1 MLIVRKKKKINDHNE
16 QNSIIEKS
24 ENESKSKEPDN
35 VTTIIKD
42 KNKVDQNFN
51 TRMVSGLSISS
62 LKEKKRIVN
71 ENLLKSKIEEKK
83 INKEEV
89 TQELLLKFWNK
100 FSEDLNKKG
109 EKNFSSILQLSEPTL
124 KNKYEIHYTLSN
136 NINKIELEKNKNKLL
151 NFLSKNLKNDLL
163 ELILKVNKEKEKKF
177 LYSAKEKFERMKKIN
192 PSIEKMRKDFKLG
205 L

>member
-1 MLIVRKKKKINDHNE
+1 MLIFRKKKKINDHNE
-16 QNSIIEKS
+16 QNFIIEKLD
-24 ENESKSKEPDN
+24 NESESKEPDN
-35 VTTIIKD
+35 VTTITKD

-51 TRMVSGLSISS
+51 ARMVSGLSISS

-89 TQELLLKFWNK
+89 TQEVLLKYWNK

-124 KNKYEIHYTLSN
+124 KNNYEIHYTLSN

-163 ELILKVNKEKEKKF
+163 ELIIKVNKEKEKKF